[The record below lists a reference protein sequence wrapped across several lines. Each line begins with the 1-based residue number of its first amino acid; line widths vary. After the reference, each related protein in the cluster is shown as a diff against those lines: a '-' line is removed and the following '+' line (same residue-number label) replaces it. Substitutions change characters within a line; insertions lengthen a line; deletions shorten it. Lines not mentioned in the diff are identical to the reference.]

1 MISRHTMLL
10 ARKSDTPN
18 PELIKFLA
26 FNIPKAKRS
35 IFNDSKIIKKRTIIR
50 KPNSKKKVKFVFI
63 SQNIVKKFDKTKNP
77 QLSLR
82 V

>member
-1 MISRHTMLL
+1 MLL

-26 FNIPKAKRS
+26 FNIPKAKWS
-35 IFNDSKIIKKRTIIR
+35 IFNDNKIIRKRTINR
-50 KPNSKKKVKFVFI
+50 KPNSKKKVRFVLI
-63 SQNIVKKFDKTKNP
+63 LQNIVKKFDKTKNP
-77 QLSLR
+77 QLSSR